1 MTAVVPGAGAA
12 MPVIVA
18 VLEEEELCGKE
29 KYSE

>member
-1 MTAVVPGAGAA
+1 MAVVPVARAA
-12 MPVIVA
+12 VPIVVA